1 MPIFVNLLIID
12 NNDEKMHK
20 QAENMG
26 RVFVKMGKMRVFSGR
41 TSVLVRRKLMVWMGK
56 SLP

>member
-26 RVFVKMGKMRVFSGR
+26 RVFVKMGKIRVF
-41 TSVLVRRKLMVWMGK
+41 
-56 SLP
+56 